1 MKRLFIASFVAAAA
15 VAYPAYAG
23 AATVKGVVVGAS
35 AARGTIAVA
44 STRGAVRTLHVAKLV
59 RVGTRVTA
67 TAASRA
73 DGTFTASHVTARG
86 RVHRAH
92 IHGVV
97 TARRNGYEPPRCI
110 RGQTWARRCRQASQ
124 YSSPISQIIPVSAR

>member
-1 MKRLFIASFVAAAA
+1 MKRLFIASFVAASA

-44 STRGAVRTLHVAKLV
+44 STRGAVHTLHVAKLV

-73 DGTFTASHVTARG
+73 DGTFTASHVTVRG
-86 RVHRAH
+86 RATGRSGAFCSADDFRGEGIPQRASC
-92 IHGVV
+92 
-97 TARRNGYEPPRCI
+97 CI
-110 RGQTWARRCRQASQ
+110 
-124 YSSPISQIIPVSAR
+124 